1 MSIYLMVGI
10 GMIVL
15 LLFII
20 SIFSMIA
27 YRISS
32 SKHKQNSEVAQL
44 RKRIE
49 ALEDQLG
56 NS

>member
-1 MSIYLMVGI
+1 MSVFLIIGI

-20 SIFSMIA
+20 SIFSMIT

-32 SKHKQNSEVAQL
+32 SKHKQNGEVAKL
-44 RKRIE
+44 RKRVE
-49 ALEDQLG
+49 ALEDKIG